1 MIIYKSVIREILHE
15 LEDRAEVMAK
25 LELTPDT
32 YYAYMVGRMTP
43 ILKLLVKADDIQI
56 GG

>member
-1 MIIYKSVIREILHE
+1 MTIYKSDIREILHE
-15 LEDRAEVMAK
+15 LENREEMMAK
-25 LELTPDT
+25 LDLNPGM

-43 ILKLLVKADDIQI
+43 ILKALVKADDIQI